1 MRMIGINLRFKVLSP
16 SISIKYFLPHINDGR
31 LRLDWAVPANYL
43 QIYFFEVLFLT
54 TFCVFTKSLFG
65 FLDSFFRVLDF
76 MLFVEDLL

>member
-16 SISIKYFLPHINDGR
+16 SIWIKYFFAHIKDER
-31 LRLDWAVPANYL
+31 LRLDWANPSKLSLDIFLRGPIFDNIL
-43 QIYFFEVLFLT
+43 NVL
-54 TFCVFTKSLFG
+54 KESIR